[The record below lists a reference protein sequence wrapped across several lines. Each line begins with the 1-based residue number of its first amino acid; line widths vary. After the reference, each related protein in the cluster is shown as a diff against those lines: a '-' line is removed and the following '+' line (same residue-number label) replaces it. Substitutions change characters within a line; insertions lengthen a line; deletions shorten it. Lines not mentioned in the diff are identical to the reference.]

1 MSDERT
7 AAIKAALSSLKGDRD
22 ADWTQGGLPDME
34 RMKEVTGFAD
44 LKRDE
49 VGIAAPGFNRT
60 NAGAAP
66 SDLAQVG
73 QSITAKTAGP
83 SATDERAD
91 EGKDAPAD
99 PLSPSDLAANVKD
112 PVLLIEAANLAM
124 LADPR
129 YSKNSELQAFM
140 RHYLIAQNNIKA
152 HQKRLDERYA
162 RVGAS

>member
-34 RMKEVTGFAD
+34 RMKEITGFAD

-49 VGIAAPGFNRT
+49 VGIAAPGFNRA

-66 SDLAQVG
+66 SGLAQVG
-73 QSITAKTAGP
+73 KSITAKAAGP
-83 SATDERAD
+83 TVTDEQ
-91 EGKDAPAD
+91 EEEPAPAD

-140 RHYLIAQNNIKA
+140 RHYLIAQGNIKA
-152 HQKRLDERYA
+152 HQKRLDDRYA
-162 RVGAS
+162 RVGA